1 MVAVAA
7 AVGAADLDTGYGA
20 LIVRLAF
27 VIYRYFPFGG
37 LQRDMLRIAA
47 ELQSRGHGIRV
58 YCTSWEGP
66 RPDGMQ
72 VRCIRGSRWGNSRRN
87 EVFQRKV
94 AADLAREPA
103 DAVVGFNKM
112 PGLDIYFAGD
122 GCFAEQALSRG
133 ALFRRGARYRH
144 FAADERAVFDAAA
157 ATRILLLT
165 ERQREL
171 FRKHYDTPD
180 DRMVTLPPGVAADR
194 RAPDDAP
201 QRRRATRAA
210 LGMAEGE
217 LALLFV
223 GSGFRTK
230 GLDRAITALATLCR
244 EQPSVSARLL
254 VAGQD
259 KRRDYHKQAHR
270 QGVGKQLEFLGGRED
285 VLDLMLAA
293 DVLVHPARAEAGG
306 MVLLEAIA
314 AGLPV
319 LTTEA
324 CGYAP
329 HVKQSRAGFVLPE
342 PFEQSQFDRALM
354 RCIDGVFRADCR
366 EAALLYA
373 RLADLYRL
381 PVAAADQ
388 IERWAR

>member
-1 MVAVAA
+1 M
-7 AVGAADLDTGYGA
+7 
-20 LIVRLAF
+20 RLAF
-27 VIYRYFPFGG
+27 VIYTYFPFGG

-47 ELQSRGHGIRV
+47 ELHARGHDIRI
-58 YCTSWEGP
+58 YCAAWEGP
-66 RPDGMQ
+66 APDGMQ
-72 VRCIRGSRWGNSRRN
+72 VRCLRARRWGNSARN

-94 AADLAREPA
+94 AADLAREPV
-103 DAVVGFNKM
+103 DAVIGFNKM

-122 GCFAEQALSRG
+122 GCFAEQALLRG
-133 ALFRRGARYRH
+133 GLFRRGKRYRQ
-144 FAADERAVFDAAA
+144 FAADERAVFDSGA

-165 ERQREL
+165 ERQREA
-171 FRKHYDTPD
+171 FRRHYDTPD
-180 DRMVTLPPGVAADR
+180 ARMVTLPPGVAADR
-194 RAPDDAP
+194 RAPEDAS
-201 QRRRATRAA
+201 QRRRAMRAS
-210 LGMAEGE
+210 LGLAEGE

-230 GLDRAITALATLCR
+230 GLDRAISALAALCR
-244 EQPSVSARLL
+244 EQPSVTARLL

-259 KRRDYHKQAHR
+259 KRRDYHRQAYR
-270 QGVGKQLEFLGGRED
+270 QGVGKQVAFLGGRDD

-306 MVLLEAIA
+306 LVLLEAIA

-319 LTTEA
+319 LATEV

-342 PFEQSQFDRALM
+342 PFDQAQLDRALM

-373 RLADLYRL
+373 RLTDLYSL

-388 IERWAR
+388 VERWVR

>member
-1 MVAVAA
+1 M
-7 AVGAADLDTGYGA
+7 
-20 LIVRLAF
+20 RLAF

-47 ELQSRGHGIRV
+47 ELRSRGHEIRV
-58 YCTSWEGP
+58 YCRSWEGP
-66 RPDGMQ
+66 QPDGVQ
-72 VRCIRGSRWGNSRRN
+72 VRCLRGRSWANSRRN

-122 GCFAEQALSRG
+122 GCFAEQALGRG
-133 ALFRRGARYRH
+133 ALFRRGGRYRH

-165 ERQREL
+165 ERQREV
-171 FRKHYDTPD
+171 FRRHYDTPD
-180 DRMVTLPPGVAADR
+180 ARMVTLPPGVGADR

-201 QRRRATRAA
+201 QRRRAMRAT

-230 GLDRAITALATLCR
+230 GLDRAITALATLRR
-244 EQPSVSARLL
+244 EQPSVPARLL

-306 MVLLEAIA
+306 LVLLEAIA

-319 LTTEA
+319 VTTEV

-342 PFEQSQFDRALM
+342 PFEQAQFDRALM

-373 RLADLYRL
+373 RLTDLYSL

-388 IERWAR
+388 IERWVR